1 MPGADRTDKRNL
13 ALFKSVLINKDLPD
27 EQALPLMKEKIDT
40 LDWTE
45 AIIVYIDLPETILR
59 EA

>member
-27 EQALPLMKEKIDT
+27 EKALPLMKEKIDT

>member
-45 AIIVYIDLPETILR
+45 AIIVYIGLPETILR
-59 EA
+59 EV

>member
-1 MPGADRTDKRNL
+1 MHHSYSRSFL
-13 ALFKSVLINKDLPD
+13 NKDLPD

-59 EA
+59 EV